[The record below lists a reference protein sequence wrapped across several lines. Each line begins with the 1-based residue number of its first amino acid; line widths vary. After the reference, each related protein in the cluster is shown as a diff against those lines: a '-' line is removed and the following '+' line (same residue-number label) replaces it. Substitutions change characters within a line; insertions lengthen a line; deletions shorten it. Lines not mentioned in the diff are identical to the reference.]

1 MLKPLETILSID
13 VDWVSDP
20 RTFKDLLKTVSPII
34 KNTSFDKI
42 VFSQCHKDIKHI
54 IDDIK
59 EPVYVVNIDHHHDIQ
74 YHDTDPLYRGFLSGN
89 WLGHYLINKK
99 VSGATWIANYNS
111 LTNAFQNFK
120 DPNSILIDDVIRIVY
135 NLEEVNKHTY
145 KYLFVCQS
153 PHHSINN
160 MSAFCA
166 YEALLVLA
174 RLLDKEITVLS

>member
-1 MLKPLETILSID
+1 MLKPTKTILSID

-34 KNTSFDKI
+34 NNTSFDKI
-42 VFSQCHKDIKHI
+42 VFSQCHKDISHI

-99 VSGATWIANYNS
+99 VSLDEFKNQKIDHK
-111 LTNAFQNFK
+111 NF
-120 DPNSILIDDVIRIVY
+120 P
-135 NLEEVNKHTY
+135 
-145 KYLFVCQS
+145 
-153 PHHSINN
+153 
-160 MSAFCA
+160 
-166 YEALLVLA
+166 
-174 RLLDKEITVLS
+174 